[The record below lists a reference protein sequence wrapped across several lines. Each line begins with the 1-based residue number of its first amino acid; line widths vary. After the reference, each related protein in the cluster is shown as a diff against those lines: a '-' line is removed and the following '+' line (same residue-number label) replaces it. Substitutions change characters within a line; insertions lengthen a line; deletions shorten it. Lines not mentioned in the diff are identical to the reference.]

1 MSGPQRPPV
10 LADVAERA
18 GVSAMTVSRV
28 LNGTA
33 NVAEATRTRVEQAV
47 ADLGYRANTA
57 ARTLAGG
64 RSRTL
69 GVVGVETPYYGPSSV
84 VFAIEAAARAS
95 GHAVSLVSLQRT
107 DAAEMR
113 AALDRLR
120 LAHADGVVVLAPIS
134 AAVDAV
140 ADLPPDV
147 PHVIASADPTAGLA
161 TVAID
166 QAAGAR
172 LATRHLLDLGH
183 RTVHHVRGPRS
194 WIDAGARASA
204 WRRELRDAGRPVG
217 HCVTGDWSPH
227 SGYEAGRRLAA
238 DPDVTAVFAAND
250 QMALGVLRAL
260 HEAGRKVPDDVS
272 VVGFDDTPESA
283 YYEPPLTTVR
293 QDLREVGRRSVEL
306 VLAIIAGDAA
316 EQHASVAPELVVRGS
331 TAPPP

>member
-1 MSGPQRPPV
+1 MSGPGRAPV

-28 LNGTA
+28 LNGYPG
-33 NVAEATRTRVEQAV
+33 VADATRARVEQAV
-47 ADLGYRANTA
+47 AELGYRANTA

-69 GVVGVETPYYGPSSV
+69 GVVGVETPYYGPSNV
-84 VFAIEAAARAS
+84 VFAIEAAAREA
-95 GHAVSLVSLQRT
+95 GHSVSLVTLKRT
-107 DAAEMR
+107 DVAEMR

-120 LAHADGVVVLAPIS
+120 LAHADGVIVLAPIN

-140 ADLPPDV
+140 ATLHADV

-166 QAAGAR
+166 QEAGAR

-194 WIDAGARASA
+194 WIDAGARAAA
-204 WRRELRDAGRPVG
+204 WRRELRESGRPMG
-217 HCVTGDWSPH
+217 HCITGDWSPH
-227 SGYEAGRRLAA
+227 AGYEAGRRLAA

-260 HEAGRKVPDDVS
+260 HEAGRAVPGEVS

-283 YYEPPLTTVR
+283 YYTPPLTTVR
-293 QDLREVGRRSVEL
+293 QDLREVGRRCVEL
-306 VLAIIAGDAA
+306 VLGIIAGDETERHVA
-316 EQHASVAPELVVRGS
+316 VAPDLVVRS
-331 TAPPP
+331 TTAAPA